1 MPRFNSWCRSE
12 GISLADGPL
21 GHHSCHSISV
31 HAKLADFSTFRFYY
45 NKQKA
50 RFIEHRARRVRPVW
64 SPDVKKCLIS
74 SLSMKSNVRPGVR
87 VKQQRCAELLG
98 EPRKAFRK
106 LVQDCVPVNDAA
118 RWCNLKL
125 VPVRIKLRVPDA

>member
-1 MPRFNSWCRSE
+1 
-12 GISLADGPL
+12 
-21 GHHSCHSISV
+21 
-31 HAKLADFSTFRFYY
+31 
-45 NKQKA
+45 
-50 RFIEHRARRVRPVW
+50 
-64 SPDVKKCLIS
+64 
-74 SLSMKSNVRPGVR
+74 MKSNVRPGVR

-125 VPVRIKLRVPDA
+125 VPVRIKLRVPDAELLRFELILQRNQNILRLAR